1 MSGEKR
7 FRTSLFGGF
16 TKSDV
21 TIYIEKMIKEFDS
34 KLKEKD
40 EEISLLKNQNR
51 EMRIK
56 HDDLLRKNEQILEE
70 KSKVDIAEVL
80 IKAQETA
87 KSIIDEAKHKAI
99 DEKKELE
106 VLVEEEREKLVDM
119 RQELKLLRSEVVNT
133 LKKYEEQLNTFIKD
147 EQVNTFIKDEKVNTF
162 VKDENANIQVRVEQP
177 DISVEKD
184 EMLNTFD
191 NNNEM
196 IVDKEDE
203 ITV

>member
-56 HDDLLRKNEQILEE
+56 HDDLLRKNEQILAE
-70 KSKVDIAEVL
+70 KSKVDIADVL

-87 KSIIDEAKHKAI
+87 KTIIDEAKRKAI
-99 DEKKELE
+99 EEKKELE
-106 VLVEEEREKLVDM
+106 VLVEQERERLVDM

-133 LKKYEEQLNTFIKD
+133 LKKYEEQLNAFIKD
-147 EQVNTFIKDEKVNTF
+147 DQ
-162 VKDENANIQVRVEQP
+162 ANIQVREEPNIQVKEEQP
-177 DISVEKD
+177 STLVKNDKI
-184 EMLNTFD
+184 LNAFD

-196 IVDKEDE
+196 TVDKEDE